1 MNSLKR
7 YRASTEI
14 GEILHKQ
21 LKAFADKRQ
30 VKPADV
36 TREALKLFLAEN
48 SDNEVSIKRSTKKV
62 LATEYDKELLRVKA
76 AVSNNINQIARA
88 VNTARLMGELNYGLA
103 LKIQLQLSKL
113 LDVMLHGKA
122 VSNAD

>member
-1 MNSLKR
+1 MNGLKR

-14 GEILHKQ
+14 GEILHEQ
-21 LKAFADKRQ
+21 LKAFAEKRQ

-36 TREALKLFLAEN
+36 TREALKLYLAEN

-88 VNTARLMGELNYGLA
+88 VNTARLMGELDYRLA
-103 LKIQLQLSKL
+103 LKIQRQLSKL

-122 VSNAD
+122 VSNVD

>member
-14 GEILHKQ
+14 GKILHEQ

-36 TREALKLFLAEN
+36 TREALKLYLAEN

-88 VNTARLMGELNYGLA
+88 VNTARLVGELNDSLA
-103 LKIQLQLSKL
+103 LKIQRQLSKL

-122 VSNAD
+122 VSNVD

>member
-14 GEILHKQ
+14 GEILHEQ

-36 TREALKLFLAEN
+36 TREALKLYLAEN

-88 VNTARLMGELNYGLA
+88 VNTARLMGELNDSLA
-103 LKIQLQLSKL
+103 LKIQRQLSKL

-122 VSNAD
+122 VSNVD

>member
-14 GEILHKQ
+14 GEILHEQ

-36 TREALKLFLAEN
+36 TREALKLYLAEN
-48 SDNEVSIKRSTKKV
+48 SENEVSIKRSTKKV

-88 VNTARLMGELNYGLA
+88 VNTARLVGELNDSLA
-103 LKIQLQLSKL
+103 LKIQRQLSKL
-113 LDVMLHGKA
+113 LDIMLHGKA

>member
-14 GEILHKQ
+14 GEILHEQ
-21 LKAFADKRQ
+21 LKIFADKRQ

-36 TREALKLFLAEN
+36 TREALKLYLAEN
-48 SDNEVSIKRSTKKV
+48 SDNEVSIKRLTKKV
-62 LATEYDKELLRVKA
+62 LVTEYDKELLRVKA

-88 VNTARLMGELNYGLA
+88 VNTARLRCELNDSLA
-103 LKIQLQLSKL
+103 LKIQRQLSKL

-122 VSNAD
+122 VSNVD

>member
-14 GEILHKQ
+14 GEILHEQ
-21 LKAFADKRQ
+21 LKTFADKRQ

-36 TREALKLFLAEN
+36 TREALKLYLAEN
-48 SDNEVSIKRSTKKV
+48 SENEISIKRSTKKV

-88 VNTARLMGELNYGLA
+88 VNTARLMGELNDGLA
-103 LKIQLQLSKL
+103 LKIQRQLSKL

>member
-14 GEILHKQ
+14 GEILHEQ

-36 TREALKLFLAEN
+36 TREALKLYLAEN
-48 SDNEVSIKRSTKKV
+48 SENEVSIKRSTKKV

-88 VNTARLMGELNYGLA
+88 VNTARLMGELNDGLA
-103 LKIQLQLSKL
+103 LKIQRQLSKL

-122 VSNAD
+122 VSNVD

>member
-14 GEILHKQ
+14 GEILHEQ
-21 LKAFADKRQ
+21 LKAFAEKRQ

-36 TREALKLFLAEN
+36 TREALKLYLAEN

-76 AVSNNINQIARA
+76 AVSNNINQMARA
-88 VNTARLMGELNYGLA
+88 VNTARLMGELNDGLA
-103 LKIQLQLSKL
+103 LKIQRQLSKL

>member
-14 GEILHKQ
+14 GEILHEQ

-36 TREALKLFLAEN
+36 TREALKLYLAEN
-48 SDNEVSIKRSTKKV
+48 SENEVSIKRSTKKV

-88 VNTARLMGELNYGLA
+88 VNTARLMGELNDGLA
-103 LKIQLQLSKL
+103 LKIQRQLSKL

>member
-14 GEILHKQ
+14 GEILHEQ

-48 SDNEVSIKRSTKKV
+48 SENEVSIKRSTKKV

-88 VNTARLMGELNYGLA
+88 VNTARLMGELNDGLA
-103 LKIQLQLSKL
+103 LKIQRQLSKL
-113 LDVMLHGKA
+113 LDVMLHGRA

>member
-14 GEILHKQ
+14 GEILHEQ

-36 TREALKLFLAEN
+36 TREALKLYLAEN

-88 VNTARLMGELNYGLA
+88 VNTARLMGELNDGLA
-103 LKIQLQLSKL
+103 LKIQRQLSKL

>member
-14 GEILHKQ
+14 GEILHEQ

-48 SDNEVSIKRSTKKV
+48 SENEVSIKRSTKKV

-88 VNTARLMGELNYGLA
+88 VNTARLMGELNDGLA
-103 LKIQLQLSKL
+103 LKIQRQISKL

-122 VSNAD
+122 VSNVD

>member
-14 GEILHKQ
+14 GEILHEQ
-21 LKAFADKRQ
+21 LKAFAEKRQ

-36 TREALKLFLAEN
+36 TREALKLYLAEN

-88 VNTARLMGELNYGLA
+88 VNTARLMGELDYRLA
-103 LKIQLQLSKL
+103 LKIQRQLSKL

-122 VSNAD
+122 VSNVD

>member
-14 GEILHKQ
+14 GEILHEQ

-36 TREALKLFLAEN
+36 TREALKLYLAEN
-48 SDNEVSIKRSTKKV
+48 SENEVSIKRSTKKV

-88 VNTARLMGELNYGLA
+88 VNTARLMGELNDGLA
-103 LKIQLQLSKL
+103 LKIQRQLSKL
-113 LDVMLHGKA
+113 LDVMLHGKE
-122 VSNAD
+122 VSSVD

>member
-14 GEILHKQ
+14 GEILHEQ

-36 TREALKLFLAEN
+36 TREALKLYLAEN
-48 SDNEVSIKRSTKKV
+48 SENEVSIKRSTKKV
-62 LATEYDKELLRVKA
+62 LVTEYDKELLRVKA

-88 VNTARLMGELNYGLA
+88 VNTARLMGELDYRLA
-103 LKIQLQLSKL
+103 LKIQRQLSKL

>member
-14 GEILHKQ
+14 GEILHEQ

-36 TREALKLFLAEN
+36 TREALKLYLAEN
-48 SDNEVSIKRSTKKV
+48 LDNEVSIKRSTKKV

-76 AVSNNINQIARA
+76 AVSNNINQVARA
-88 VNTARLMGELNYGLA
+88 VNTARLMGELNDGLA
-103 LKIQLQLSKL
+103 LKIQRQLSKL

-122 VSNAD
+122 VSNVD

>member
-1 MNSLKR
+1 MNGLKR

-14 GEILHKQ
+14 GEILHEQ

-48 SDNEVSIKRSTKKV
+48 SENDVLIKRQKKI

-88 VNTARLMGELNYGLA
+88 VNTARLRGELNDNLA
-103 LKIQLQLSKL
+103 LKIQRQLSKL

-122 VSNAD
+122 VSNVD